1 MKQQIIIL
9 ILLNNFF
16 ITFGQEKFV
25 HQFEKIE
32 AIDTIQKKEILNDLL
47 SNVKLFDNKFFISYY
62 DNDRIPTFYK
72 KEKDFCLSLNLD
84 FSDET
89 NYNIVGI
96 SENKQFIYINGEGN
110 HSARQTEF
118 GFKYLYIVN
127 LKNNTFMQIQYFS
140 SVVYW
145 EPNENDPNEFN
156 ITKENTVNSSKIVIT
171 ENGFTVVSDIFS
183 ITNNE
188 KIDYDVI
195 QSGEYELD
203 EFKLKKTKYYDAE
216 LMKFEPLKYAGNIAI
231 GMTLEDL
238 KLIYPYV
245 SFIEKENVYKTC
257 AEENITGFEVW
268 DGNELLGYVSNNI
281 TENKIKN
288 FIAISSTFN
297 FGKLNVNST
306 AKQVLKY
313 YPKSNVRLD
322 LLTDWEHIYIKELN
336 IELIFKT
343 NETNRIGKYKNEE
356 FVKLKNGGLKV
367 DFIQVN

>member
-16 ITFGQEKFV
+16 ITFSQEKFV
-25 HQFEKIE
+25 YQFEKIE

-47 SNVKLFDNKFFISYY
+47 SNAKLFDNKFFISYY
-62 DNDRIPTFYK
+62 DNDRFPTFFK
-72 KEKDFCLSLNLD
+72 KEKNFCLSLNLG

-89 NYNIVGI
+89 SYNIVGL
-96 SENKQFIYINGEGN
+96 SENQQFIYINGEGD
-110 HSARQTEF
+110 HSTGQTNY
-118 GFKYLYIVN
+118 GYKYLYIVN
-127 LKNNTFMQIQYFS
+127 LKNNTYLEIQYYS
-140 SVVYW
+140 SIVFW
-145 EPNENDPNEFN
+145 EPNENDPSESI
-156 ITKENTVNSSKIVIT
+156 ITKENTVNSSKIVLNK
-171 ENGFTVVSDIFS
+171 NGFTVTNNIFS
-183 ITNNE
+183 ITNDE

-203 EFKLKKTKYYDAE
+203 EFKLKKTKYYNVE
-216 LMKFEPLKYAGNIAI
+216 LMKFEPIKYAGNIAI

-268 DGNELLGYVSNNI
+268 DSNELLGYVSNNI

-288 FIAISSTFN
+288 FIVISSTFN

-306 AKQVLKY
+306 AKQILEY

-322 LLTDWEHIYIKELN
+322 LLTDWEHIYVKEFN

-356 FVKLKNGGLKV
+356 FVKLRNGELKV
-367 DFIQVN
+367 DFIQVY